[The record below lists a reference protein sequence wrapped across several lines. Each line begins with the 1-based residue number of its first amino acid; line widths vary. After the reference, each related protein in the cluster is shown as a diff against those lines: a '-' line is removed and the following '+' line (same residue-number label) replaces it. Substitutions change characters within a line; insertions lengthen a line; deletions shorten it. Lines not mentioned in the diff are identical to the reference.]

1 MTATV
6 QALQRKSAHLVTP
19 TPWKIGKIKT
29 IKAVIL
35 AYTASFVV
43 LSRLDAS
50 ADHQWLAQPA
60 RVSRGKQESEEDG
73 FPEESDPFCGEPT

>member
-1 MTATV
+1 LVLNLFVCKFRTQVLTSG
-6 QALQRKSAHLVTP
+6 QRCRNDGNSTGTQRKSAHLVTP

-43 LSRLDAS
+43 LSELDAS
-50 ADHQWLAQPA
+50 ADHQ
-60 RVSRGKQESEEDG
+60 
-73 FPEESDPFCGEPT
+73 